1 MSSPDSESASGVVAR
16 EADDAADS
24 HVDIDTG
31 PRLAVSPPTQLTLEL
46 PAPPATAETPLVPVR
61 MVNEWVYC
69 PRLAF
74 LEWVDGEWADS
85 ADTEE
90 GRRAHV
96 RTDAGGGKLPAP
108 RTTHSARADGGGQG
122 GGGDA
127 DPPPDFAARSV
138 MLASERLGI
147 IAKMDLIEG
156 EDGAVTPVDTKKGKR
171 PHVAE
176 GAYEPERV
184 QVCAQ
189 ALILEDAGYTV
200 REGAIWY
207 AGSRERVRIALDE
220 NLRVR
225 TRAAISALRLAA
237 AAGRLPPPLVDS
249 PKCTKCSLAGI
260 CLPDEVA
267 FFRRG
272 LAPRPLNPSADTA
285 LPLYVQEPGARVNK
299 SGEALV
305 IDAGDQKAEVPIGEV
320 SELVLHGPVSLTT
333 PAVAALL
340 REEIPV
346 TYASTGGWVLGH
358 TVSTGHRN
366 VAIRIAQYRAAFDE
380 RRCLAFARSLVGA
393 KIRNTR
399 VFLRRNFKAGNEAER
414 DAALEALARLV
425 DRTAHA
431 ATEAELLGLEGEA
444 AARYFRLFATMF
456 GEAARDFPAFA
467 FEKRTRR
474 PPADP
479 VNAMLS
485 LGYALLTRT
494 WLTVLSAVG
503 FDPYLGFY
511 HRPRFGRPALALD
524 MMEPLRPVLADST
537 VIQVINNG
545 EVKADGFVAAGPA
558 VNLKPHAR
566 RAFIAAYERRLDQ
579 EVTHP
584 VFGYRVSMRRLL
596 EVQARL
602 LARYLGGEIDDYPHY
617 LVR

>member
-1 MSSPDSESASGVVAR
+1 MSPPGPELISSPPA
-16 EADDAADS
+16 
-24 HVDIDTG
+24 
-31 PRLAVSPPTQLTLEL
+31 QLTLEL

-61 MVNEWVYC
+61 MVNEYVYC

-74 LEWVDGEWADS
+74 LEWVDSEWADS
-85 ADTEE
+85 GDTEE

-96 RTDAGGGKLPAP
+96 RVDAGGGKLPAP
-108 RTTHSARADGGGQG
+108 TEID
-122 GGGDA
+122 DK
-127 DPPPDFAARSV
+127 PDFVARSV
-138 MLASERLGI
+138 TLASDALGI

-156 EDGAVTPVDTKKGKR
+156 EDGTVTPIDTKKGKR

-189 ALILEDAGYTV
+189 ALILEDAGYRVTD
-200 REGAIWY
+200 GAIWY

-220 NLRVR
+220 RLRAL
-225 TRAAISALRLAA
+225 TRMAISSLRLAA

-260 CLPDEVA
+260 CLPDEVT

-285 LPLYVQEPGARVNK
+285 LPVYVQEPGARVTK
-299 SGEALV
+299 SGEVLV
-305 IDAGDQKAEVPIGEV
+305 IECEEKKTEVSIGDI

-333 PAVAALL
+333 PALGALL

-366 VAIRIAQYRAAFDE
+366 VAIRIAQSRAAFDE
-380 RRCLAFARSLVGA
+380 RRSLAFARGLVAA
-393 KIRNTR
+393 KIRNCR
-399 VFLRRNFKAGNEAER
+399 VFLRRNFKAGDETER
-414 DAALEALARLV
+414 DSAIDAMSRLA
-425 DRTAHA
+425 DHA
-431 ATEAELLGLEGEA
+431 VHASTESELLGFEGEA
-444 AARYFRLFATMF
+444 AARYFRLFDTML
-456 GEAARDFPAFA
+456 GAAARDFPEFAFA
-467 FEKRTRR
+467 KRTRR

-479 VNAMLS
+479 INAMLS
-485 LGYALLTRT
+485 FGYSLLTRT

-511 HRPRFGRPALALD
+511 HHPRFGRPALALD
-524 MMEPLRPVLADST
+524 MMEPFRPILADST

-545 EVKADGFVAAGPA
+545 EVKPDGFLSAGPA

-584 VFGYRVSMRRLL
+584 VFGYRVSMRRML

-602 LARYLGGEIDDYPHY
+602 LARHLSGEIADFPHY

>member
-1 MSSPDSESASGVVAR
+1 MSSPTTELLPSQQ
-16 EADDAADS
+16 
-24 HVDIDTG
+24 
-31 PRLAVSPPTQLTLEL
+31 TQLTLEL
-46 PAPPATAETPLVPVR
+46 PAPPATAETPLLPAR
-61 MVNEWVYC
+61 MVNEYVYC

-85 ADTEE
+85 GDTEE

-96 RTDAGGGKLPAP
+96 RVDSGGGRLPAP
-108 RTTHSARADGGGQG
+108 EETDAKPDFVARA
-122 GGGDA
+122 
-127 DPPPDFAARSV
+127 V
-138 MLASERLGI
+138 MLASETLGI

-156 EDGAVTPVDTKKGKR
+156 EDGSVTPVDTKKGKR

-176 GAYEPERV
+176 GAYDPERV

-189 ALILEDAGYTV
+189 ALILEDAGYRV
-200 REGAIWY
+200 ADGAIWY
-207 AGSRERVRIALDE
+207 VGSRERVRIALDDA
-220 NLRVR
+220 LRAK
-225 TRAAISALRLAA
+225 TREAISNLRLAA

-249 PKCTKCSLAGI
+249 PKCTRCSLAGI

-272 LAPRPLNPSADTA
+272 LAPRPLNPSGDTA
-285 LPLYVQEPGARVNK
+285 LPLYVQEPGARVGK
-299 SGEALV
+299 SGETLV
-305 IDAGDQKAEVPIGEV
+305 IEAEAGKTEVAIGDV
-320 SELVLHGPVSLTT
+320 SELVLHGPISLTT
-333 PAVAALL
+333 PAIGALL

-346 TYASTGGWVLGH
+346 TWASSGGWVLGH

-366 VAIRIAQYRAAFDE
+366 IAIRIEQFRAAFDE
-380 RRCLAFARSLVGA
+380 RRCLAFARSLVAA

-399 VFLRRNFKAGNEAER
+399 VFLRRNFKAGDEVER
-414 DAALEALARLV
+414 DAALEALSRLA
-425 DRTAHA
+425 DRAVHA
-431 ATEAELLGLEGEA
+431 TTMSELLGFEGEA
-444 AARYFRLFATMF
+444 AARYFRLFATML
-456 GEAARDFPAFA
+456 GEAAREFPEFS

-485 LGYALLTRT
+485 FAYSMLTRT

-511 HRPRFGRPALALD
+511 HQPRFGRPALALD
-524 MMEPLRPVLADST
+524 MMEPFRPILADST

-558 VNLKPHAR
+558 VNLKPNAR
-566 RAFIAAYERRLDQ
+566 RAFIAAYERRLEQ

-584 VFGYRVSMRRLL
+584 TFGYRVSMRRLL

-602 LARYLGGEIDDYPHY
+602 LARHLGGEIQDYPHY

>member
-1 MSSPDSESASGVVAR
+1 MWP
-16 EADDAADS
+16 AADE
-24 HVDIDTG
+24 
-31 PRLAVSPPTQLTLEL
+31 PRPAPPAGRQLALEL

-85 ADTEE
+85 GDTEE

-96 RTDAGGGKLPAP
+96 RVDAGGGRL
-108 RTTHSARADGGGQG
+108 
-122 GGGDA
+122 
-127 DPPPDFAARSV
+127 PPPEETGDRPDFIARSV
-138 MLASERLGI
+138 TLSSERLGI
-147 IAKMDLIEG
+147 IARMDLVEG
-156 EDGAVTPVDTKKGKR
+156 GDGAVSPVDTKKGKR

-176 GAYEPERV
+176 GAYAPERV

-189 ALILEDAGYTV
+189 ALILEDAGYRV
-200 REGAIWY
+200 ADGSIWF
-207 AGSRERVRIALDE
+207 AGSRERVSVVLDE
-220 NLRVR
+220 GLRAS
-225 TRAAISALRLAA
+225 TRAAIADLRLAA
-237 AAGRLPPPLVDS
+237 AAGRPPPPLVDS
-249 PKCTKCSLAGI
+249 PKCTRCSLAGI

-267 FFRRG
+267 FFRKG

-285 LPLYVQEPGARVNK
+285 LPLYVQTPGARVGK
-299 SGEALV
+299 SGEVLV
-305 IDAGDQKAEVPIGEV
+305 VESGDERREVAIGDV

-346 TYASTGGWVLGH
+346 TFASAGGWVLGH

-366 VAIRIAQYRAAFDE
+366 VSIRIAQYRAAFDE
-380 RRCLAFARSLVGA
+380 RRSLAFARGLVVA
-393 KIRNTR
+393 KIRNSR
-399 VFLRRNFKAGNEAER
+399 VFLRRNFKAGDEAAR
-414 DAALEALARLV
+414 DAALAALSRLAE
-425 DRTAHA
+425 RAAHA
-431 ATEAELLGLEGEA
+431 PVEAELLGIEGEA
-444 AARYFRLFATMF
+444 AARYFRLFPTMF
-456 GEAARDFPAFA
+456 GDAARGFPEFA
-467 FEKRTRR
+467 FDKRTRR

-485 LGYALLTRT
+485 LAYSLLTRT

-524 MMEPLRPVLADST
+524 MMEPYRAILADST
-537 VIQVINNG
+537 VVQVVNNG
-545 EVKADGFVAAGPA
+545 EVKPDGFLASASA
-558 VNLKPHAR
+558 VNLGPRAR
-566 RAFIAAYERRLDQ
+566 RSFIAAYERRLDQ

-584 VFGYRVSMRRLL
+584 VFGYRVSTRRLL

-602 LARYLGGEIDDYPHY
+602 LARHLGGEIDDYPHY

>member
-1 MSSPDSESASGVVAR
+1 M
-16 EADDAADS
+16 
-24 HVDIDTG
+24 
-31 PRLAVSPPTQLTLEL
+31 SPPRPELISTPSAQLTLEL

-61 MVNEWVYC
+61 MVNEYVYC

-74 LEWVDGEWADS
+74 LEWVDSEWADS
-85 ADTEE
+85 GDTEE
-90 GRRAHV
+90 GRRVHV
-96 RTDAGGGKLPAP
+96 RVDAGGGKLPAP
-108 RTTHSARADGGGQG
+108 AEID
-122 GGGDA
+122 DK
-127 DPPPDFAARSV
+127 PDFVARSV
-138 MLASERLGI
+138 TLAAEALGI

-156 EDGAVTPVDTKKGKR
+156 EDGTVTPIDTKKGKR

-189 ALILEDAGYTV
+189 ALILEDAGYKVT
-200 REGAIWY
+200 EGAIWY
-207 AGSRERVRIALDE
+207 AGSRERVRIALDDG
-220 NLRVR
+220 LRAS
-225 TRAAISALRLAA
+225 TRSAISNLRLAA

-260 CLPDEVA
+260 CLPDEVT

-285 LPLYVQEPGARVNK
+285 LPLYVQEPGARVTK
-299 SGEALV
+299 SGEVLV
-305 IDAGDQKAEVPIGEV
+305 IESEEKKTEVSIGDI

-333 PAVAALL
+333 PALGALL

-358 TVSTGHRN
+358 TISTGHRN
-366 VAIRIAQYRAAFDE
+366 VAIRIAQSRAAFDE
-380 RRCLAFARSLVGA
+380 RRSLAFARSLVAA
-393 KIRNTR
+393 KIRNCR
-399 VFLRRNFKAGNEAER
+399 VFLRRNFKAGDEGER
-414 DAALEALARLV
+414 DAAIDALARLA
-425 DRTAHA
+425 DRAMYA
-431 ATEAELLGLEGEA
+431 STEAELLGFEGEA
-444 AARYFRLFATMF
+444 AARYFRLFDTMF
-456 GEAARDFPAFA
+456 GVAARDFPEFS

-494 WLTVLSAVG
+494 WLAVLSAVG

-511 HRPRFGRPALALD
+511 HHPRFGRPALALD
-524 MMEPLRPVLADST
+524 MMEPFRPILADST
-537 VIQVINNG
+537 VIQAVNNG
-545 EVKADGFVAAGPA
+545 EVKPDGFLSAGPA

-602 LARYLGGEIDDYPHY
+602 LARHLSGEIADYPHY

>member
-1 MSSPDSESASGVVAR
+1 MSSVASEAGVSAAGSESSFASELVA
-16 EADDAADS
+16 
-24 HVDIDTG
+24 
-31 PRLAVSPPTQLTLEL
+31 SPPAQLTLEL

-61 MVNEWVYC
+61 MVNEYVYC

-85 ADTEE
+85 GDTEE

-96 RTDAGGGKLPAP
+96 RVDAGGGRLPAP
-108 RTTHSARADGGGQG
+108 VETD
-122 GGGDA
+122 DK
-127 DPPPDFAARSV
+127 PDFVARSV
-138 MLASERLGI
+138 TLASEALGI
-147 IAKMDLIEG
+147 IARIDLVEG
-156 EDGAVTPVDTKKGKR
+156 EDGCVMPVDTKKGRR

-176 GAYEPERV
+176 GAYQPERV

-189 ALILEDAGYTV
+189 ALILEDAGYRV
-200 REGAIWY
+200 AEGAIWY
-207 AGSRERVRIALDE
+207 AGSRERVRIALDAE
-220 NLRVR
+220 LRAT
-225 TRAAISALRLAA
+225 TRAAIADLRLTA

-260 CLPDEVA
+260 CLPDEVTV
-267 FFRRG
+267 FRRG

-285 LPLYVQEPGARVNK
+285 LPLYVQEPGARVTK
-299 SGEALV
+299 SGEVLV
-305 IDAGDQKAEVPIGEV
+305 VEAEEKKTEVPIGEV

-333 PAVAALL
+333 PALGALL

-346 TYASTGGWVLGH
+346 TWASSGGWVLGH

-366 VAIRIAQYRAAFDE
+366 VAIRIAQSRAAFDE
-380 RRCLAFARSLVGA
+380 RRCLAFARSLVAA
-393 KIRNTR
+393 KIRNSR
-399 VFLRRNFKAGNEAER
+399 VFLRRNFKAGDEAER
-414 DAALEALARLV
+414 DTALDALSRLA
-425 DRTAHA
+425 DRAVYA
-431 ATEAELLGLEGEA
+431 PTEAELLGIEGEA
-444 AARYFRLFATMF
+444 AARYFRLFATML
-456 GEAARDFPAFA
+456 GEAARHFPEFS
-467 FEKRTRR
+467 FDKRTRR

-494 WLTVLSAVG
+494 WLAVLSAVG

-524 MMEPLRPVLADST
+524 MMEPFRPILANSV
-537 VIQVINNG
+537 VIQAINNG
-545 EVKADGFVAAGPA
+545 EVKADGFLAAGPA

-566 RAFIAAYERRLDQ
+566 RAFIATYERRLDQ

-584 VFGYRVSMRRLL
+584 LFGYRVSMRRLL

-602 LARYLGGEIDDYPHY
+602 LARHLAGEIDQYPHY

>member
-1 MSSPDSESASGVVAR
+1 MSSPASEFAS
-16 EADDAADS
+16 
-24 HVDIDTG
+24 
-31 PRLAVSPPTQLTLEL
+31 SPPAQLALEL

-61 MVNEWVYC
+61 MVNEYVYC

-74 LEWVDGEWADS
+74 LEWVDSEWADS
-85 ADTEE
+85 GDTEE

-96 RTDAGGGKLPAP
+96 WVDAGGGKLPAP
-108 RTTHSARADGGGQG
+108 TEID
-122 GGGDA
+122 DK
-127 DPPPDFAARSV
+127 PDFVARSV
-138 MLASERLGI
+138 TLASDTLGV

-156 EDGAVTPVDTKKGKR
+156 EDGTVTPIDTKKGKR

-189 ALILEDAGYTV
+189 ALILEDAG
-200 REGAIWY
+200 
-207 AGSRERVRIALDE
+207 
-220 NLRVR
+220 
-225 TRAAISALRLAA
+225 
-237 AAGRLPPPLVDS
+237 
-249 PKCTKCSLAGI
+249 
-260 CLPDEVA
+260 DEVT

-272 LAPRPLNPSADTA
+272 LAPRPLNASADTA
-285 LPLYVQEPGARVNK
+285 LPLYVQEPGARVTK
-299 SGEALV
+299 SGEVLV
-305 IDAGDQKAEVPIGEV
+305 IEAEEKKTEVSIGDI

-333 PAVAALL
+333 PALGALL

-358 TVSTGHRN
+358 TISTGHRN
-366 VAIRIAQYRAAFDE
+366 VAIRIAQSRAAFDE
-380 RRCLAFARSLVGA
+380 RRSLAFSRTLVAA
-393 KIRNTR
+393 KIRNCR
-399 VFLRRNFKAGNEAER
+399 VFLRRNFKAGDEADR
-414 DAALEALARLV
+414 DAAIEALARLAG
-425 DRTAHA
+425 RAMYA
-431 ATEAELLGLEGEA
+431 STEAELLGFEGEA
-444 AARYFRLFATMF
+444 AARYFRLFDTMF
-456 GEAARDFPAFA
+456 GAAARDFPEFA

-485 LGYALLTRT
+485 FGYALLTRT

-511 HRPRFGRPALALD
+511 HHPRFGRPALALD
-524 MMEPLRPVLADST
+524 MMEPFRPILADST
-537 VIQVINNG
+537 VIQAVNNG
-545 EVKADGFVAAGPA
+545 EVKPDGFLSAGPA

-602 LARYLGGEIDDYPHY
+602 LARHLSGEIADYPHY

>member
-1 MSSPDSESASGVVAR
+1 LSAHWSPRISGGGASAG
-16 EADDAADS
+16 
-24 HVDIDTG
+24 
-31 PRLAVSPPTQLTLEL
+31 AVPGK
-46 PAPPATAETPLVPVR
+46 AGATA
-61 MVNEWVYC
+61 
-69 PRLAF
+69 
-74 LEWVDGEWADS
+74 G
-85 ADTEE
+85 
-90 GRRAHV
+90 
-96 RTDAGGGKLPAP
+96 AGGGRLPAADEVEERP
-108 RTTHSARADGGGQG
+108 DFVARA
-122 GGGDA
+122 
-127 DPPPDFAARSV
+127 V
-138 MLASERLGI
+138 TLASERLGI
-147 IAKMDLIEG
+147 IAKMDLVEG
-156 EDGAVTPVDTKKGKR
+156 EDGIVTPVDTKKGKR

-189 ALILEDAGYTV
+189 ALILEDAGYKV
-200 REGAIWY
+200 AEGAIWY

-220 NLRVR
+220 DLRAR
-225 TRAAISALRLAA
+225 TRAAISDFRLAA

-260 CLPDEVA
+260 CLPDEVT

-285 LPLYVQEPGARVNK
+285 LPLYVQEPGARIGK
-299 SGEALV
+299 SGEVLVVQTEENKTEVAL
-305 IDAGDQKAEVPIGEV
+305 GDI
-320 SELVLHGPVSLTT
+320 SELVLHGPVSLST

-346 TYASTGGWVLGH
+346 TWASTGGWVLGH
-358 TVSTGHRN
+358 TVSTGHKN
-366 VAIRIAQYRAAFDE
+366 VSIRIAQYHAAFDE
-380 RRCLAFARSLVGA
+380 RRCLAFARSLVAA
-393 KIRNTR
+393 KIRNSR
-399 VFLRRNFKAGNEAER
+399 VFLRRNFKSGDEAER
-414 DAALEALARLV
+414 DTTIDALARIS
-425 DRTAHA
+425 DRAAHA
-431 ATEAELLGLEGEA
+431 PTEAELLGLEGEA
-444 AARYFRLFATMF
+444 AARYFRLFTTMF
-456 GEAARDFPAFA
+456 GDTARDFPEFA
-467 FEKRTRR
+467 FDKRNRR

-485 LGYALLTRT
+485 FAYSLLSRS
-494 WLTVLSAVG
+494 WLSALSAVG
-503 FDPYLGFY
+503 FDPYLGLY

-524 MMEPLRPVLADST
+524 MMEPFRPILADST

-545 EVKADGFVAAGPA
+545 EVKADGFVCAGPA

-602 LARYLGGEIDDYPHY
+602 LARHLVGEIDEYPHY

>member
-1 MSSPDSESASGVVAR
+1 MQEPGSEYGQ
-16 EADDAADS
+16 
-24 HVDIDTG
+24 
-31 PRLAVSPPTQLTLEL
+31 LALDLC
-46 PAPPATAETPLVPVR
+46 APPATGETPLVPVR

-74 LEWVDGEWADS
+74 LEWVEGEWADS

-90 GRRAHV
+90 GRRAHRRV
-96 RTDAGGGKLPAP
+96 DAGGGKLPAP
-108 RTTHSARADGGGQG
+108 E
-122 GGGDA
+122 DA
-127 DPPPDFAARSV
+127 EERPDFVVRSV
-138 MLASERLGI
+138 TLASERLGL
-147 IAKMDLIEG
+147 IAKIDVIEG
-156 EDGAVTPVDTKKGKR
+156 EDGALTPVDTKKGKR

-189 ALILEDAGYTV
+189 ALILEDAGYRV
-200 REGAIWY
+200 AEGAIWY
-207 AGSRERVRIALDE
+207 AGSRERVRVTLDE
-220 NLRVR
+220 ALRAK
-225 TRAAISALRLAA
+225 TRAAISELRLAA

-249 PKCTKCSLAGI
+249 PKCTRCSLAGI

-272 LAPRPLNPSADTA
+272 LNPRPLNPAADTA
-285 LPLYVQEPGARVNK
+285 LPLYVQEPGARVRK
-299 SGEALV
+299 DGEVLV
-305 IDAGDQKAEVPIGEV
+305 VETEEAKTEIPLGEV

-333 PAVAALL
+333 PTVAALL

-366 VAIRIAQYRAAFDE
+366 VNIRIAQYRAAFDE
-380 RRCLAFARSLVGA
+380 RRSLAFARSLVAA
-393 KIRNTR
+393 KIKNSRI
-399 VFLRRNFKAGNEAER
+399 FLRRNYKAADEAER
-414 DAALEALARLV
+414 DAALEALSHLAQR
-425 DRTAHA
+425 AQHA
-431 ATEAELLGLEGEA
+431 PSEAELLGVEGEA
-444 AARYFRLFATMF
+444 AARYFRLFSAMF
-456 GEAARDFPAFA
+456 GEAALDFPEFS
-467 FEKRTRR
+467 FDKRTRR

-503 FDPYLGFY
+503 FDPYLGLY
-511 HRPRFGRPALALD
+511 HKPRFGRPALALD
-524 MMEPLRPVLADST
+524 MMEPFRPILADSA
-537 VIQVINNG
+537 VIQAINNG
-545 EVKADGFVAAGPA
+545 EVKADGFVVAGPA

-566 RAFIAAYERRLDQ
+566 RAFIAAYERRLAQ

-602 LARYLGGEIDDYPHY
+602 LARHLGGEIDDYPHY

>member
-1 MSSPDSESASGVVAR
+1 
-16 EADDAADS
+16 
-24 HVDIDTG
+24 
-31 PRLAVSPPTQLTLEL
+31 
-46 PAPPATAETPLVPVR
+46 

-85 ADTEE
+85 GDTEE
-90 GRRAHV
+90 GRRAHG
-96 RTDAGGGKLPAP
+96 RIDAGGGRLPTP
-108 RTTHSARADGGGQG
+108 T
-122 GGGDA
+122 DA
-127 DPPPDFAARSV
+127 DERPDFAARSV
-138 MLASERLGI
+138 TLASERLGI

-189 ALILEDAGYTV
+189 ALILEDAGYKV
-200 REGAIWY
+200 DEAAIWY
-207 AGSRERVRIALDE
+207 AGSRERVRIALDGA
-220 NLRVR
+220 LRAR
-225 TRAAISALRLAA
+225 TRSAIAELRLAA

-272 LAPRPLNPSADTA
+272 LTPRPLNPAGDTA
-285 LPLYVQEPGARVNK
+285 LPLYVQEPGARVSK
-299 SGEALV
+299 SGEVLVVETEAGKTEIAL
-305 IDAGDQKAEVPIGEV
+305 GDV
-320 SELVLHGPVSLTT
+320 SELVLHGPISLTT
-333 PAVAALL
+333 PAIAALL
-340 REEIPV
+340 REEIPI

-366 VAIRIAQYRAAFDE
+366 VAIRMAQYRAAFDE
-380 RRCLAFARSLVGA
+380 RRCLMFSRGLVAA
-393 KIRNTR
+393 KIRNSR
-399 VFLRRNFKAGNEAER
+399 VFLRRNFKGGNEADR
-414 DAALEALARLV
+414 DAALEALSRLA
-425 DRTAHA
+425 DRAAHA
-431 ATEAELLGLEGEA
+431 PNGPELLGIEGEG
-444 AARYFRLFATMF
+444 AARYFRMFPMMF
-456 GEAARDFPAFA
+456 GEAARDFPEFA
-467 FEKRTRR
+467 FDKRTRR

-485 LGYALLTRT
+485 LGYSLLSRT

-503 FDPYLGFY
+503 YDPYLGFY
-511 HRPRFGRPALALD
+511 HKPRFGRPALALD
-524 MMEPLRPVLADST
+524 LMEPFRSVLADST

-545 EVKADGFVAAGPA
+545 EVKPEGFMEVGTGA
-558 VNLKPHAR
+558 NLKTHAR

-584 VFGYRVSMRRLL
+584 IFGYRVSMRRLL

-602 LARYLGGEIDDYPHY
+602 LARYLSGEIDDYPHY
-617 LVR
+617 LIR

>member
-1 MSSPDSESASGVVAR
+1 MSPPGPELISSPPA
-16 EADDAADS
+16 
-24 HVDIDTG
+24 
-31 PRLAVSPPTQLTLEL
+31 QLTLEL

-61 MVNEWVYC
+61 MVNEYVYC

-74 LEWVDGEWADS
+74 LEWVDSEWADS
-85 ADTEE
+85 GDTEE

-96 RTDAGGGKLPAP
+96 RVDAGGGKLPAP
-108 RTTHSARADGGGQG
+108 TEID
-122 GGGDA
+122 DK
-127 DPPPDFAARSV
+127 PDFVARSV
-138 MLASERLGI
+138 TLASDALGI

-156 EDGAVTPVDTKKGKR
+156 EDGTVTPIDTKKGKR

-189 ALILEDAGYTV
+189 ALILEDAGYRVTD
-200 REGAIWY
+200 GAIWY

-220 NLRVR
+220 GLRATTR
-225 TRAAISALRLAA
+225 TAISSLRLAA

-260 CLPDEVA
+260 CLPDEVT

-285 LPLYVQEPGARVNK
+285 LPLYVQEPGARVTK
-299 SGEALV
+299 SGEVLV
-305 IDAGDQKAEVPIGEV
+305 IECEEKKTEVSIGDI

-333 PAVAALL
+333 PALGALL

-358 TVSTGHRN
+358 TMSTGHRN
-366 VAIRIAQYRAAFDE
+366 VAIRIAQSRAAFDE
-380 RRCLAFARSLVGA
+380 RRSLAFARSLVSA
-393 KIRNTR
+393 KIRNCR
-399 VFLRRNFKAGNEAER
+399 VFLRRNFKAGDEAER
-414 DAALEALARLV
+414 DAAIEAMSRLA
-425 DRTAHA
+425 DHA
-431 ATEAELLGLEGEA
+431 MHASTEAELLGFEGEA
-444 AARYFRLFATMF
+444 AARYFRLFDTML
-456 GEAARDFPAFA
+456 GAAARDFPEFSFA
-467 FEKRTRR
+467 KRTRR

-479 VNAMLS
+479 INAMLS
-485 LGYALLTRT
+485 FGYSLLTRT
-494 WLTVLSAVG
+494 WLTVLFAVG

-511 HRPRFGRPALALD
+511 HHPRFGRPALALD
-524 MMEPLRPVLADST
+524 MMEPFRPILADSA
-537 VIQVINNG
+537 VIQAINNG
-545 EVKADGFVAAGPA
+545 EVKPDGFLSAGPA

-602 LARYLGGEIDDYPHY
+602 LARHLSGEVADYPHY

>member
-1 MSSPDSESASGVVAR
+1 MSSPVSELLPASQ
-16 EADDAADS
+16 
-24 HVDIDTG
+24 
-31 PRLAVSPPTQLTLEL
+31 TQLTLEL
-46 PAPPATAETPLVPVR
+46 PAPPATDEALLVPVR

-74 LEWVDGEWADS
+74 LEWVDQEWADS
-85 ADTEE
+85 GDTEE

-96 RTDAGGGKLPAP
+96 RVDAGGGKLPAP
-108 RTTHSARADGGGQG
+108 DETDARPDFTARA
-122 GGGDA
+122 
-127 DPPPDFAARSV
+127 V

-189 ALILEDAGYTV
+189 ALILEDAGYKV
-200 REGAIWY
+200 IDGAIWY
-207 AGSRERVRIALDE
+207 AASRERVRIALDDA
-220 NLRVR
+220 LRAR
-225 TRAAISALRLAA
+225 TRAAIADLRLAA

-249 PKCTKCSLAGI
+249 PKCVKCSLAGI
-260 CLPDEVA
+260 CLPDEVT
-267 FFRRG
+267 FFHRNK
-272 LAPRPLNPSADTA
+272 LPPRPLNPSADTA
-285 LPLYVQEPGARVNK
+285 LPLYVQEPGARVSK
-299 SGEALV
+299 SGEVLV
-305 IDAGDQKAEVPIGEV
+305 IEADGQKTEVAIGDV
-320 SELVLHGPVSLTT
+320 SELVLHGPVGLTT
-333 PAVAALL
+333 PALGALL
-340 REEIPV
+340 REQIPV

-358 TVSTGHRN
+358 TVSTGNRN
-366 VAIRIAQYRAAFDE
+366 IAIRITQFRAAFDE
-380 RRCLAFARSLVGA
+380 RRCLMFARSLVAA
-393 KIRNTR
+393 KLRNSR
-399 VFLRRNFKAGNEAER
+399 VFLRRNFKAGDEAER
-414 DAALEALARLV
+414 DAALEALMRLAE
-425 DRTAHA
+425 RAPHA
-431 ATEAELLGLEGEA
+431 VREDELLGIEGEG

-456 GEAARDFPAFA
+456 GETARDFPEFTFA
-467 FEKRTRR
+467 KRSRR

-485 LGYALLTRT
+485 LAYTLLART
-494 WLTVLSAVG
+494 WLTALSAVG

-524 MMEPLRPVLADST
+524 MMEPFRPILADST
-537 VIQVINNG
+537 VIQVVNNG
-545 EVKADGFVAAGPA
+545 EVKAGDFIAAGPA

-566 RAFIAAYERRLDQ
+566 RAFISAYERRLDQ

-584 VFGYRVSMRRLL
+584 LFGYRVSMRRLI

-602 LARYLGGEIDDYPHY
+602 LARYLAGEIDEYPHY